1 VHTPIPFL
9 PQQPYDQKGQGV
21 QPFPLELVNL
31 IPSGQPPFEE
41 WELPLRCQMMQSVV
55 TQDPKPGFPTV
66 AGDPKFRPL
75 VCKER
80 NHLNLEAHDDANGS
94 RSSNDH
100 ATQTTQRS
108 GIDPVLTPKIGTR
121 EGLICG
127 PDSVTNPA
135 QRGKIFS
142 KRFGRGACS

>member
-1 VHTPIPFL
+1 MHTPIPFL

-21 QPFPLELVNL
+21 KPFPLELVNL

-80 NHLNLEAHDDANGS
+80 NHLNLEAHDDANSS

-100 ATQTTQRS
+100 ATQATQRS
-108 GIDPVLTPKIGTR
+108 GIDPVPELSRCDQHQQYRSSPQTKPCTLSWRKNLLKT
-121 EGLICG
+121 
-127 PDSVTNPA
+127 TT
-135 QRGKIFS
+135 S
-142 KRFGRGACS
+142 K